1 MRYVINIIVFLTVLS
16 VVSLAYCQETTIVN
30 DMSSS
35 GPVVVFGSANEGGGQ
50 RNNFLLEQSGDD
62 NPLGNP
68 IVLAPRVEIANTPEP
83 VTKNAISPAQPR
95 MPIIPMVQESLPQNP
110 KISPQETP
118 QIVNKQIQNT
128 LYESGGRIYDIQS
141 IPDDDIKYIQRPNLN
156 PTITTYP
163 AY

>member
-1 MRYVINIIVFLTVLS
+1 MSNGVKMVFVFGVLCCQIAQAQTADNYEVINEAPENAPVEVYGRANLGNGKYDSVL
-16 VVSLAYCQETTIVN
+16 LKQQ
-30 DMSSS
+30 
-35 GPVVVFGSANEGGGQ
+35 NE
-50 RNNFLLEQSGDD
+50 E

-68 IVLAPRVEIANTPEP
+68 IVLSPAMSNNVSASQNLQQMLSTPSMSI
-83 VTKNAISPAQPR
+83 NAIH
-95 MPIIPMVQESLPQNP
+95 EDLPQNP

-141 IPDDDIKYIQRPNLN
+141 YPASDVDEIEKPNLN
-156 PTITTYP
+156 KTVTTYP

>member
-1 MRYVINIIVFLTVLS
+1 MLKVVKQALFYAFLFVADVYAQSFDVMKEAPAGAPVEVYGRANLGDGKSDSVL
-16 VVSLAYCQETTIVN
+16 I
-30 DMSSS
+30 
-35 GPVVVFGSANEGGGQ
+35 
-50 RNNFLLEQSGDD
+50 EQQGEE

-68 IVLAPRVEIANTPEP
+68 IVSLPQEP
-83 VTKNAISPAQPR
+83 QTGNIQAQPSLFNFSNR
-95 MPIIPMVQESLPQNP
+95 IATVQENLPQNP

-141 IPDDDIKYIQRPNLN
+141 YPAADIDYIEQPNLDK
-156 PTITTYP
+156 TITTYP